1 MRVIDRRRLSGK
13 QTNCRRNL
21 GADGRAATATLNLVK
36 TIKPS
41 RSKIVDEAP
50 LLLDGLSPLQQRLVS
65 RPSSRER
72 IGDRGNGYF
81 IHPPR
86 LVAIRRNRPEVRLGP
101 PHPAGGHAAGAAL
114 SVAKPATPAAPDAR
128 PESRVG
134 RAGSQRA
141 AVDRRRIEKPRGRTG
156 TEVAR
161 SARARRDTRTRRAPS
176 SQALEY
182 ARVASVRMR
191 AASARAPSRSRPAT
205 RSRIVR

>member
-1 MRVIDRRRLSGK
+1 SRPLADGQQQDLRIRRQPIDRPMRVIDRRRRSGK

-86 LVAIRRNRPEVRLGP
+86 L
-101 PHPAGGHAAGAAL
+101 
-114 SVAKPATPAAPDAR
+114 
-128 PESRVG
+128 
-134 RAGSQRA
+134 
-141 AVDRRRIEKPRGRTG
+141 
-156 TEVAR
+156 
-161 SARARRDTRTRRAPS
+161 
-176 SQALEY
+176 
-182 ARVASVRMR
+182 
-191 AASARAPSRSRPAT
+191 
-205 RSRIVR
+205 

>member
-86 LVAIRRNRPEVRLGP
+86 LVVSRAIRPAARIGP
-101 PHPAGGHAAGAAL
+101 PNAAGEPGRASRLSASCGGPSADREAAGPDRHGRRAVGTGKEGHEDPSCPLVPGVGVGAGGFRPDAGGLGAGAQSLEARDSL
-114 SVAKPATPAAPDAR
+114 EDRPIQLYRTLGFTDEVYWRRSYAPPA
-128 PESRVG
+128 
-134 RAGSQRA
+134 
-141 AVDRRRIEKPRGRTG
+141 
-156 TEVAR
+156 
-161 SARARRDTRTRRAPS
+161 
-176 SQALEY
+176 
-182 ARVASVRMR
+182 
-191 AASARAPSRSRPAT
+191 
-205 RSRIVR
+205 